1 VGATETPGDRGLT
14 LPFCGLRRTRSIP
27 GLRYTATLQGGE
39 TTSSE
44 LLAQHLSGAGLID
57 EVGFAPA
64 GMGSLHEG
72 GARQQPGSPIYNNPM
87 TAEEAESAV
96 TSLR

>member
-1 VGATETPGDRGLT
+1 
-14 LPFCGLRRTRSIP
+14 
-27 GLRYTATLQGGE
+27 LQGGE

-72 GARQQPGSPIYNNPM
+72 GARQQPGLPDLQQP
-87 TAEEAESAV
+87 AEAESAV